1 MKNEHEEIRA
11 LFDALTPD
19 EAQREKM
26 CRAVLTP
33 EAERTG
39 KRLSVKPVLA
49 AAVAAMVCAVGVCAG
64 VPVVREYINM
74 LFLRTDSVTRLTEVP
89 EGWIGVYTAEDLEA
103 VRENLGGS
111 YILMNDIVIPDEYYQ
126 PGGIYEN
133 GFVPIGNEAEPYT
146 LTLLDDNGVEYY
158 KYVQNDAFTGSF
170 NGNGYTISNVH
181 ISTGG
186 EWSYVGLFGQVETV
200 YLLNDKQEWTYD
212 EDGTPV
218 ADCEYGYD
226 AETSGGIIKN
236 LGVTDSSIRIDVSGR
251 EYNKPMYVGM
261 LTGIGDFIV
270 GCYTDNVTIEYT
282 GADSYTY
289 QSSQTS
295 EEAQAKYRETYQNAV
310 TTDRIC
316 IGGIAGEAVLIDS
329 CWSGADIV
337 IDAPEPPENKLY
349 TAGVCGFSTSC
360 VTSYFCGSI
369 ESPAA
374 DWEVSYS
381 VQNDPPVFLTD
392 AVMREILFRLL
403 DNGFG
408 NTLDRADF
416 EGMNSSEMMRFAFEN
431 EPEGSW
437 DAAKFAAFYATCQYS
452 RVQDFMTYDVTG
464 DETGEYPWLLDP
476 YLKARE
482 RRELSRLI
490 STVFEGEEFIEFCQ
504 NNGVKYGAYDNY
516 DLRREPDCAFEGF
529 DFDYIWKWGE
539 DGLPK
544 LRLSSGATREYYVP
558 EQGIV
563 SADSRSIPYLM
574 LDTEAAGDGIYG
586 YWRNETAQFWVETQK
601 NYDADTPEDLLD
613 GRAGDVM
620 MVYVHWD
627 RIADANTYTYHV
639 TVPELTAEEAM
650 EGITF
655 DGDTVRFAGMPVQYQ
670 PYVKEENCLRLT
682 LIPLAEDLTTFAAE
696 LDYTDDRAEA
706 LTLHTAYKYEQ
717 PAEDRA
723 VSPMYLR
730 DAEGSLYPFTRIS
743 HSNIYTLEETP
754 AAPITAFVSEMLEFS
769 ADTEEY
775 TSVTVPVP
783 AEGEMLET
791 DISFTFPDGVTEGK
805 ILAVGHSTPV
815 YEMSPEEHPYS
826 TYTTEALAEEYP
838 MGYLTVVTE
847 ASEQDGIRYWY
858 DLTYG
863 GTYHDFLQPYL
874 TEESRMP
881 GNGTPMDPMVPK
893 YSVGRWLDEYRII
906 RTDHYIADG
915 EDTVEL
921 RTIGYRAAAP
931 GDWTI
936 EFSE

>member
-1 MKNEHEEIRA
+1 MKNENEEIRA
-11 LFDALTPD
+11 LFDTLNPD

-26 CRAVLTP
+26 RRAALSP
-33 EAERTG
+33 EKKTG

-49 AAVAAMVCAVGVCAG
+49 AAVAAMVCAIGVCAG
-64 VPVVREYINM
+64 VPAVREYINM

-89 EGWIGVYTAEDLEA
+89 DGWIGVYTAEDLEA

-111 YILMNDIVIPDEYYQ
+111 YILMNDIVIPAEYYQ
-126 PGGIYEN
+126 PGGIYED

-146 LTLLDDNGVEYY
+146 LTLTDDNGVEYY
-158 KYVQNDAFTGSF
+158 KYVQGDRFTGIF
-170 NGNGYTISNVH
+170 NGNGYVISNVH
-181 ISTGG
+181 IDTNG
-186 EWSYVGLFGQVETV
+186 EWSHVGLFGQVETC
-200 YLLNDKQEWTYD
+200 YFLTDRREWGYD
-212 EDGTPV
+212 EDGMPV
-218 ADCEYGYD
+218 LGSEYGYD
-226 AETSGGIIKN
+226 VETMGGIIKN
-236 LGVTDSSIRIDVSGR
+236 LGIEDSSIVIDVSGKDR
-251 EYNKPMYVGM
+251 NKPMYVGM
-261 LTGIGDFIV
+261 VAGKGDFFA
-270 GCYTDNVTIEYT
+270 GCHTDNVTIEYV
-282 GADSYTY
+282 GAAAYTAEY
-289 QSSQTS
+289 TS
-295 EEAQAKYRETYQNAV
+295 MPEGYERYADAV

-316 IGGIAGEAVLIDS
+316 IGGVAGEAVLVDS
-329 CWSGADIV
+329 CWSGAQIT
-337 IDAPEPPENKLY
+337 IDAPEPPENRLY
-349 TAGVCGFSTSC
+349 AAGVCGFSTTC

-381 VQNDPPVFLTD
+381 VQNDPPVFMTD
-392 AVMREILFRLL
+392 EVMREILFRLA
-403 DNGFG
+403 DKAAGG
-408 NTLDRADF
+408 TLDPAEF
-416 EGMNSSEMMRFAFEN
+416 EEMTIREMVNLIYEKDPDYAWEAN
-431 EPEGSW
+431 
-437 DAAKFAAFYATCQYS
+437 KFWAFYATCKYGM
-452 RVQDFMTYDVTG
+452 VQDFMTYDVTV
-464 DETGEYPWLLDP
+464 DETGNYPYLLDP
-476 YLKARE
+476 DLKARE

-490 STVFEGEEFIEFCQ
+490 STVFTGEEFIEFCQ
-504 NNGVKYGAYDNY
+504 QNGVKYGAYDNY

-558 EQGIV
+558 EQGVV
-563 SADSRSIPYLM
+563 SADSRSIPYLL
-574 LDTEAAGDGIYG
+574 LDTEAAGEGMYG

-601 NYDADTPEDLLD
+601 NYDAGSPEDLLD
-613 GRAGDVM
+613 GRAGEVM

-627 RIADANTYTYHV
+627 SIADANTYTYHV
-639 TVPELTAEEAM
+639 TVPELSAEEAM

-670 PYVKEENCLRLT
+670 PYVKEENGLRLT

-696 LDYTDDRAEA
+696 LDYTDGRAEA

-717 PAEDRA
+717 PAEDRV

-730 DAEGSLYPFTRIS
+730 DAEGNLYPLARIS

-769 ADTEEY
+769 AETEEY
-775 TSVTVPVP
+775 TAVTVPVP
-783 AEGEMLET
+783 AEGEILET

-805 ILAVGHSTPV
+805 ILTVGRSTPV
-815 YEMSPEEHPYS
+815 YEVSTEEHPYS
-826 TYTTEALAEEYP
+826 TYTAEALADEYP

-847 ASEQDGIRYWY
+847 AAEQDGIRYWY

-863 GTYHDFLQPYL
+863 DTYRDFLQPYL
-874 TEESRMP
+874 VEESRMP
-881 GNGTPMDPMVPK
+881 GDPTPMDPMVPK
-893 YSVGRWLDEYRII
+893 YSVGRWLDEYRIL

-921 RTIGYRAAAP
+921 RTIGYRASAP